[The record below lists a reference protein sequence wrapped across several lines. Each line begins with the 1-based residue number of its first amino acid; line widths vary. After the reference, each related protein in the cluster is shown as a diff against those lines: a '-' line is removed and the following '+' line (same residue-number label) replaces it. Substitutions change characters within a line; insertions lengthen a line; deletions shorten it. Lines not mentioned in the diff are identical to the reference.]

1 MIVKGKEIEVHVK
14 RARYADGYGTKK
26 FKLGGVKRL
35 FYIGLLPFSQESRHN
50 VRIMLQ
56 SIKLSKLHF
65 PFTFSPDIKMDLYLI
80 MKQDA
85 GCKHN
90 CIYCTSCAPWLEEA
104 ELLTFGMLR
113 EFNRRYNEA
122 LARGKNPRP
131 QDYQNAIHEL
141 LLDWYP
147 DNVLII
153 DIINFPQ
160 LHALLGV
167 IEKVNLLY

>member
-1 MIVKGKEIEVHVK
+1 MIVKGKEIEAHVK

-56 SIKLSKLHF
+56 AIKLSKLHF

-104 ELLTFGMLR
+104 ELLTFGMLWR
-113 EFNRRYNEA
+113 
-122 LARGKNPRP
+122 
-131 QDYQNAIHEL
+131 
-141 LLDWYP
+141 
-147 DNVLII
+147 LIPGTTVPPKVHLVE
-153 DIINFPQ
+153 DHIITF
-160 LHALLGV
+160 LERFV
-167 IEKVNLLY
+167 

>member
-1 MIVKGKEIEVHVK
+1 MPGANTI
-14 RARYADGYGTKK
+14 
-26 FKLGGVKRL
+26 
-35 FYIGLLPFSQESRHN
+35 
-50 VRIMLQ
+50 
-56 SIKLSKLHF
+56 
-65 PFTFSPDIKMDLYLI
+65 
-80 MKQDA
+80 
-85 GCKHN
+85 
-90 CIYCTSCAPWLEEA
+90 SCAPWLEEA

-122 LARGKNPRP
+122 LGRGKNPRP

-153 DIINFPQ
+153 EIINFPQ